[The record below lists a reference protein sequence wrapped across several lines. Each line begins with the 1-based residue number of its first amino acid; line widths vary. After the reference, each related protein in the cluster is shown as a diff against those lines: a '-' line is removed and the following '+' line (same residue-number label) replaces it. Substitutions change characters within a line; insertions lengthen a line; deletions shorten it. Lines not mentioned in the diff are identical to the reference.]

1 MPLPLQ
7 FPSLKIPL
15 RYSCDVLMYFKYFK
29 TKKKKKKWPD
39 NHICTFSTPDE
50 KAKTQTA
57 PVPQVKNLSNAFC
70 VAHDLCQSK
79 GKTMYLG
86 NLIRHCFLVIH
97 AASQHFWWAQKSSC
111 NTRTVINTTQG
122 WIWQEHHLDSQLLLL
137 LPMRHLSCLL
147 THVTYH

>member
-39 NHICTFSTPDE
+39 NHICTFSTPDK

-57 PVPQVKNLSNAFC
+57 PVPQVKNLSNAFF
-70 VAHDLCQSK
+70 VAHDPCQSK

-97 AASQHFWWAQKSSC
+97 AASQHFW
-111 NTRTVINTTQG
+111 
-122 WIWQEHHLDSQLLLL
+122 
-137 LPMRHLSCLL
+137 
-147 THVTYH
+147 